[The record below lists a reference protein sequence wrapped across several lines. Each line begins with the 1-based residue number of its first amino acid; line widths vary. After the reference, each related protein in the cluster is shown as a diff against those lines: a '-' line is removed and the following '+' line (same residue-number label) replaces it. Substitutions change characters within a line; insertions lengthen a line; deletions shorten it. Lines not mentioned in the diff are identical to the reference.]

1 MWLSLPRL
9 VGVLFPFP
17 ILIACAS
24 TGAHDANVIT
34 TPELSRSKAR
44 NAYDAI
50 QQIRPEMLRTR
61 DPDAMVY
68 FKARQ
73 PLVAVD
79 YTLVGG
85 VEVLRTLPTGRVA
98 RIEYNSWV
106 AAKRYG
112 TGFGDGVISSKLGPI
127 RPSPAYGVCR
137 SLRASSARPLGPAHG
152 APDHV
157 PPASSHGSHS
167 AGA

>member
-9 VGVLFPFP
+9 VGVLSPFP

-24 TGAHDANVIT
+24 AGAHDANVIT
-34 TPELSRSKAR
+34 APELSRSSSR

-61 DPDAMVY
+61 DPGTMVY

-73 PLVAVD
+73 PVVAVD

-85 VEVLRTLPTGRVA
+85 VEVLRTLPTGQVA
-98 RIEYNSWV
+98 RIEYVNSWV
-106 AAKRYG
+106 AAKRFG
-112 TGFGDGVISSKLGPI
+112 TGFGDGVMLIETRADSVPEFAAGPSNS
-127 RPSPAYGVCR
+127 R
-137 SLRASSARPLGPAHG
+137 
-152 APDHV
+152 
-157 PPASSHGSHS
+157 
-167 AGA
+167 